1 MKIVRLLLVVSFCCN
16 TMMYG
21 MEYRSNKSIPQRLS
35 DANELMDRAEK
46 IFEINQAVAYTAGF
60 RTVSS
65 PVKERH
71 QESVTFTNKANSLVQ
86 PIMKRQV
93 LSLQDAADAQR
104 CLNRINTLLTKITNV
119 KK

>member
-1 MKIVRLLLVVSFCCN
+1 MKIVRLLLLVCCVTN
-16 TMMYG
+16 SYS
-21 MEYRSNKSIPQRLS
+21 MEYCNGPIAQKLFE
-35 DANELMDRAEK
+35 ANELMNRAEK
-46 IFEINQAVAYTAGF
+46 IFEINQAIAYTAGF

-71 QESVTFTNKANSLVQ
+71 QESVTFANKANSLVQ

-104 CLNRINTLLTKITNV
+104 CLNRINTLITKIANV